1 MNKKNVLKFT
11 NGEATVCMIPTYYGM
26 DDKGII
32 RQINEAIGVF
42 TSTITQEQYVFTKS
56 LLLDGWTLCNCF
68 YGEKSN
74 DNKNISQLKVK
85 PNWFKYTGINPKMM
99 KSEKV
104 DDELEIIDS
113 VSDYVLHVNYDN
125 GTIYLYDCTLS
136 VPELISTYH
145 CYNDIKRS
153 LKHLQYCVPAVA
165 YTYINIIE
173 ETDVNYNKNEK
184 LKEIGNIYY
193 KIDMNRMKEISEEWI
208 LTKKEE
214 YNIIDYPFK

>member
-1 MNKKNVLKFT
+1 MNKINILKKET
-11 NGEATVCMIPTYYGM
+11 DNTSVYYIPTYYGM
-26 DDKGII
+26 NDKEII
-32 RQINEAIGVF
+32 KQINEKIGVF
-42 TSTITQEQYVFTKS
+42 TSTITQEQYTFTKS
-56 LLLDGWTLCNCF
+56 LLIDGWTLCNCF
-68 YGEKSN
+68 YGEKSK
-74 DNKNISQLKVK
+74 DNKNISQLKIK
-85 PNWFKYTGINPKMM
+85 PNWFKYTGINPKMS
-99 KSEKV
+99 KSKQI

-145 CYNDIKRS
+145 CYDDIKRS

-193 KIDMNRMKEISEEWI
+193 KIDMNRMKEISEEKI
-208 LTKKEE
+208 LENKEQYQILS
-214 YNIIDYPFK
+214 YNL